1 MIKARDMKTASI
13 IAAIIAIAAL
23 GAIVL
28 HADRASAGTP
38 GCPSS
43 WPAAPGEQFFS
54 DSDGAEWFVI
64 RSADDN
70 GYETVRAYPADDRYA
85 GGYAP
90 GSPDEAC
97 FLVVRRP
104 GSDVDLQQAEQVT
117 FRAEQEEERGP
128 VVTTTLFRQFY
139 DRLIPNG
146 PFGPN
151 PDPVW
156 GDVYGLF
163 ADADRACISAA
174 LDEEQLAQALQN
186 SIFPDVETNG
196 ENEPEPRLEDVIIL
210 SCLSTD
216 TGGALTL
223 AITFA
228 GIVHAMEASGEDNA
242 CVRALLEPAVEALST
257 PSPTEEQTLAIARF
271 FFGLADCGL
280 EPTSPAPGAPS
291 S

>member
-1 MIKARDMKTASI
+1 MKTASI
-13 IAAIIAIAAL
+13 IAAIFFVGAL
-23 GAIVL
+23 GAIL
-28 HADRASAGTP
+28 LYADSVSAGTP
-38 GCPSS
+38 QCPSS
-43 WPAAPGEQFFS
+43 WPDAPGEQFFS

-64 RSADDN
+64 RSRDSN
-70 GYETVRAYPADDRYA
+70 GYETVRAYPADDGYTA
-85 GGYAP
+85 GYAP

-104 GSDVDLQQAEQVT
+104 GSDVDLQPAAQVT
-117 FRAEQEEERGP
+117 FLAEQEEESEP
-128 VVTTTLFRQFY
+128 PMVTTLFRQFY

-151 PDPVW
+151 PDPTW

-163 ADADRACISAA
+163 SGEERACISGL

-186 SIFPDVETNG
+186 PVFPDVEMDA
-196 ENEPEPRLEDVIIL
+196 EPRLEDVIIL

-216 TGGALTL
+216 TGGALTF

-228 GIVHAMEASGEDNA
+228 GIVRGMEASGEDNA
-242 CVRALLEPAVEALST
+242 CVRALLEPAVKALST
-257 PSPTEEQTLAIARF
+257 PSPTEEETLAVARF
-271 FFGLADCGL
+271 FFGLVECGF
-280 EPTSPAPGAPS
+280 ESTSSAAGSPS

>member
-1 MIKARDMKTASI
+1 MIKVSDMKAASM
-13 IAAIIAIAAL
+13 IAAIVAIAAL
-23 GAIVL
+23 GAMVI

-43 WPAAPGEQFFS
+43 WPEAPGEQFFS
-54 DSDGAEWFVI
+54 DSDGGEWFVI
-64 RSADDN
+64 RSVDDN
-70 GYETVRAYPADDRYA
+70 GYVTVRAYPADDRYA
-85 GGYAP
+85 GGYEP

-104 GSDVDLQQAEQVT
+104 GSDGDLQQAEQVT
-117 FRAEQEEERGP
+117 FRAEREEESKPP
-128 VVTTTLFRQFY
+128 VVTTLFRQFY

-163 ADADRACISAA
+163 TDAEHACISAA
-174 LDEEQLAQALQN
+174 LDEEQLAQALRN
-186 SIFPDVETNG
+186 TVFPDVEMNG
-196 ENEPEPRLEDVIIL
+196 ENDAEPRLEDLIIL

-216 TGGALTL
+216 TGGSL
-223 AITFA
+223 IFA
-228 GIVHAMEASGEDNA
+228 MAFASIVRAMEASGEDNA
-242 CVRALLEPAVEALST
+242 CVRALLEPAVDALST
-257 PSPTEEQTLAIARF
+257 PSPSEEQTLAIARF
-271 FFGLADCGL
+271 FFGLADCGF
-280 EPTSPAPGAPS
+280 ETSTPAPGAPS

>member
-1 MIKARDMKTASI
+1 MSNMKAASV

-43 WPAAPGEQFFS
+43 WPDAAGEQFFS
-54 DSDGAEWFVI
+54 DADGAEWFVI

-70 GYETVRAYPADDRYA
+70 GYETVRAYPADERYA

-104 GSDVDLQQAEQVT
+104 GSDTDLEAAEQVT
-117 FRAEQEEERGP
+117 FRAEREEKQASEP
-128 VVTTTLFRQFY
+128 VSTTTLFRQFY

-151 PDPVW
+151 PEPVW
-156 GDVYGLF
+156 ADVYGLF
-163 ADADRACISAA
+163 TDAERACISSA
-174 LDEEQLAQALQN
+174 LDEEQLAMALQN
-186 SIFPDVETNG
+186 PVPLDAEMNA
-196 ENEPEPRLEDVIIL
+196 ENDAEPRLEDVIIVN
-210 SCLSTD
+210 CLSTD
-216 TGGALTL
+216 TGGALTF
-223 AITFA
+223 AMTFA
-228 GIVHAMEASGEDNA
+228 SIVRAMEASGEDNA

-257 PSPTEEQTLAIARF
+257 PHPSEEQMLAVAQF
-271 FFGLADCGL
+271 FFGLVDCAF
-280 EPTSPAPGAPS
+280 ESAAPAAGAPS